1 MTSQKGG
8 EGEKGKREE
17 ASSERKEL
25 WNRMDDFNREYNARA
40 LLNQLGGG
48 REIHVNYPVI
58 GLGGHEKGGND
69 DENERVQHDER
80 ILVRTRNGS
89 RLIAKRV
96 LREPGMGGPAVAK
109 FQPVLDESNNQFEI
123 APVFRGY
130 LHDSVHFGLVPVDFP
145 LDTEVGKLPH
155 SYALEMPEG
164 KGFFEGKHTPKL
176 EANSFDRVGVV
187 MHFDKA
193 DPQGEEGAPRK
204 CPISFTVNGKE
215 IIRKSVMVPSSGLC
229 PAVSLVK
236 TGQRIKVI
244 GRSFWTDQLEDIMV
258 DDSGEDDW
266 ARLHD
271 VALQGQILSYAGHGY
286 GIDDVGLAQARRPL
300 TPTNYYFE
308 LKIVDPGKQCFIA
321 IGLARRNY
329 PSKRHPGWVK
339 GSIAYH
345 ADDGKLFEGRGT
357 GEPFGPRC
365 HKGDTM
371 GCGIIFPVDYDS
383 ESEESEMDEIRE
395 DRQVNNFY
403 RGAHW
408 RERILMENRHHFQGM
423 FNALGEDNFED
434 YDCLSD
440 DEDNDILW
448 GKNQGGKKVQVF
460 FTRNGNT
467 IGRREIVIPLGGFYP
482 TVGMI
487 SLNEKVHLNLRPL
500 TG

>member
-1 MTSQKGG
+1 MMDEYKFHMDAFRNLHWDAV
-8 EGEKGKREE
+8 REPDGFGRQ
-17 ASSERKEL
+17 ERS
-25 WNRMDDFNREYNARA
+25 
-40 LLNQLGGG
+40 
-48 REIHVNYPVI
+48 
-58 GLGGHEKGGND
+58 GNEED
-69 DENERVQHDER
+69 NDRVQHDDR
-80 ILVRTRNGS
+80 ILVRNRNGI
-89 RLIAKRV
+89 RLIARRV
-96 LREPGMGGPAVAK
+96 LREPGMGGPSVAK
-109 FQPVLDESNNQFEI
+109 FQPVLDERNNQFEI

-130 LHDSVHFGLVPVDFP
+130 LHDSIHFGLVPIDFP
-145 LDTEVGKLPH
+145 LDTDVGKLPN
-155 SYALEMPEG
+155 SYGLELPDG
-164 KGFFEGKHTPKL
+164 KGFFEGTYTAKV
-176 EANSFDRVGVV
+176 EAKGFERVGVV

-193 DPQGEEGAPRK
+193 EPANEDGARRK
-204 CPISFTVNGKE
+204 CPVSFTVNGKE
-215 IIRKSVMVPSSGLC
+215 ILRKDIMVPAAGLC

-236 TGQRIKVI
+236 TGQRLKVI
-244 GRSFWTDQLEDIMV
+244 GRSFWTDQLENIMI

-271 VALQGQILSYAGHGY
+271 VALQGQILSYAGHGC

-345 ADDGKLFEGRGT
+345 ADDGKLFEGRGI
-357 GEPFGPRC
+357 GEAFGPRC

-371 GCGIIFPVDYDS
+371 GCGIIFPVDYDFEQEEVETD
-383 ESEESEMDEIRE
+383 ESTKE
-395 DRQVNNFY
+395 DQLVNNFQH
-403 RGAHW
+403 RGGRL
-408 RERILMENRHHFQGM
+408 RERMLMDDRHPFHGL
-423 FNALGEDNFED
+423 FNMVGEDNFED
-434 YDCLSD
+434 YEYLSD
-440 DEDNDILW
+440 EEDTDIVW
-448 GKNQGGKKVQVF
+448 GKSQAGKKVF

-467 IGRREIVIPLGGFYP
+467 IGRRDTVIPPGGFYP